1 MTQLIEYARAY
12 KLQQIYGHILAH
24 NTTMRAM
31 CEQLGFLTAIDAD
44 DPALVR
50 ATLVLSDARATG
62 ATAVGAVP
70 MSA

>member
-1 MTQLIEYARAY
+1 MS
-12 KLQQIYGHILAH
+12 
-24 NTTMRAM
+24 
-31 CEQLGFLTAIDAD
+31 EQLGFLTAIDAD

-50 ATLVLSDARATG
+50 TTLVLSDARATG